1 MVRVRFAPSPTG
13 FLHVGSARTAL
24 FNWLFARHEGGQFL
38 LRIED
43 TDLVRSKPEFLG
55 EILDSL
61 RWLGLNWDEEIV
73 HQSRRAEE
81 GIYRKIADKLL
92 AEGKAYLDGKAILL
106 KITPGEVIPMEDLV
120 HGQIQVNTLEIKDQV
135 LMKSDGMP
143 TYSFACVVDDS
154 ALKVTHVIRGDD
166 HISNTPKQ
174 ILIHRALGL
183 IPPVYVHIPL
193 ILGEDR
199 SRLSKRHGATNLNDY
214 RTMGVLPE
222 GMVNYLALLGW
233 SPGGDREILPVAEII
248 KEFALERIGKTG
260 AMFDLKKLLWMN
272 SQYLQKAP
280 LETLLPLVQEKL
292 RKRNWWPPVRPEI
305 VEGRTEDA
313 AWLAEVVELYKT
325 RAETV
330 EDLCRQTQGLFTD
343 EVPFDQEAVD
353 LRLKQPAVGQRLK
366 TFADRLEKLEKWD
379 AVSTEAACRA
389 LAGELKLK
397 AADLIHPARVA
408 VTGRSVGPSLFHV
421 LQVAGRQRVIPRLR
435 QAAQTLCSA

>member
-24 FNWLFARHEGGQFL
+24 FNWLFARHEKGQFL

-43 TDLVRSKPEFLG
+43 TDLVRSKKEFLD

-61 RWLGLNWDEEIV
+61 RWLGLNWEGETV
-73 HQSRRAEE
+73 YQSARAQQ
-81 GIYRKIADKLL
+81 GIYRQTADRLL
-92 AEGKAYLDGKAILL
+92 AEGKAYLDGKAVLL
-106 KITPGEVIPMEDLV
+106 KITPGEIVTFEDVV
-120 HGQIQVNTLEIKDQV
+120 HGQIRVNTLEIKDQV

-154 ALKVTHVIRGDD
+154 ALEITHVIRGDD

-174 ILIHRALGL
+174 VLIHRALGL
-183 IPPVYVHIPL
+183 TPPIYVHIPL

-233 SPGGDREILPVAEII
+233 SPGGDREILAVPEIV
-248 KEFALERIGKTG
+248 KEFTLERIGKTG
-260 AMFDLKKLLWMN
+260 AMFDLKKLLWVN
-272 SQYLQKAP
+272 SQYLQKAS

-292 RKRNWWPPVRPEI
+292 QEKNWPVKDP
-305 VEGRTEDA
+305 

-330 EDLCRQTQGLFTD
+330 EDLVRQTQGLFTD
-343 EVPFDQEAVD
+343 QTPFDEEAVR
-353 LRLKQPAVGQRLK
+353 LRLKQPGVGQRLK
-366 TFADRLEKLEKWD
+366 AFADRLEKLQKWD
-379 AVSTEAACRA
+379 AASTEAACRA
-389 LAGELKLK
+389 LAEELKLK
-397 AADLIHPARVA
+397 AADLIHPTRVA

-421 LQVAGRQRVIPRLR
+421 LQVAGKERTLSRLAS
-435 QAAQTLCSA
+435 AASSICPSSSGI

>member
-13 FLHVGSARTAL
+13 TLHVGSARTAL

-43 TDLVRSKPEFLG
+43 TDLVRSKKEFLE
-55 EILDSL
+55 EILESL
-61 RWLGLNWDEEIV
+61 RWLGLNWDGEAV
-73 HQSRRAEE
+73 FQSKRAEQ
-81 GIYRKIADKLL
+81 GIYRKAAEKLL

-120 HGQIQVNTLEIKDQV
+120 HGQIRVNTLEIKDQV

-154 ALKVTHVIRGDD
+154 ALGITHVIRGDD

-174 ILIHRALGL
+174 ILIHRALNL
-183 IPPVYVHIPL
+183 TPPVYVHIPL

-199 SRLSKRHGATNLNDY
+199 SRLSKRHGATNLKDY
-214 RTMGVLPE
+214 RTLGVLPE
-222 GMVNYLALLGW
+222 AMVNFLSLLGW
-233 SPGGDREILPVAEII
+233 SPGGDREVLPVEEII
-248 KEFALERIGKTG
+248 REFDLKRIGKTG

-272 SQYLQKAP
+272 SQYLQKAS

-292 RKRNWWPPVRPEI
+292 KERNWPV
-305 VEGRTEDA
+305 EDG

-330 EDLCRQTQGLFTD
+330 EDLVRQTQGFFTD
-343 EVPFDQEAVD
+343 QTPFDEEAVT
-353 LRLKQPAVGQRLK
+353 LRLKQPGVGQRLK
-366 TFADRLEKLEKWD
+366 TYADRLEKLEKWD
-379 AVSTEAACRA
+379 AASAEAACRA

-397 AADLIHPARVA
+397 AADLIHPTRVA

-421 LQVAGRQRVIPRLR
+421 LQVAGKERTLNRLR
-435 QAAQTLCSA
+435 HAAASICPN